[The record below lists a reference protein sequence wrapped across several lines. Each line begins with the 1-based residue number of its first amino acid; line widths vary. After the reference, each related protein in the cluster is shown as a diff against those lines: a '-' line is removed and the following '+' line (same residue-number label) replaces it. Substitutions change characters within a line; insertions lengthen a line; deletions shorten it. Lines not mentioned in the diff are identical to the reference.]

1 MDQWWTTFISSSRT
15 KCCTCG
21 MFPHPRRRLP
31 CQSDGISRRW
41 QERDSESPDA
51 SCIRG
56 HVGAGVLTCPAG
68 RSPAVFCQHTPNL
81 ASPARR
87 PNEGVRAYVFRGG
100 RLATHKTVQ
109 LPAITEDTEDT
120 ELWGSIFPENEL
132 RCWVQAKWAEF
143 CSRRCW
149 KKVCFLPS
157 RPLPQSSTRSGRE
170 LWRRNWGSRS
180 APTIWRP
187 YVTPT
192 SSSFA

>member
-1 MDQWWTTFISSSRT
+1 MDQWWTTFISSSQT

-21 MFPHPRRRLP
+21 TSPHPRRRLP
-31 CQSDGISRRW
+31 CRSDGISRRW

-56 HVGAGVLTCPAG
+56 HVGVDVLTCPAG

-81 ASPARR
+81 ASPARPPGRRR
-87 PNEGVRAYVFRGG
+87 PGLRIPWWPPRD
-100 RLATHKTVQ
+100 HKTVQ
-109 LPAITEDTEDT
+109 LRTITEDTEDT
-120 ELWGSIFPENEL
+120 ELWGSIFRENEL
-132 RCWVQAKWAEF
+132 RCWAQAKWAEF

-157 RPLPQSSTRSGRE
+157 RPLPRSSTRSGRE
-170 LWRRNWGSRS
+170 LWRRKWGSRS